1 MLYRPKGDTGDIR
14 KPQDQCGSISW
25 QSLVRE
31 IILNSSSLAGQI
43 VVCPDHP
50 LSGNDRPF
58 KAPAIIETLAKGQGL
73 AKLTA
78 CNTQHLQ
85 HGFKRG
91 FTTRGLRWLVR
102 FDPMTKERRKDAP
115 QIVLCGDSAGATQAN
130 PMCTVACSIVFH
142 TFQLNLAHIDIDTHC
157 MPCMHGYMILP
168 LLHSKRQN
176 SERGGPSQIMMDA
189 AGSYSYLILYRPG
202 SHWHDF

>member
-1 MLYRPKGDTGDIR
+1 MIQLLV
-14 KPQDQCGSISW
+14 QSW

-31 IILNSSSLAGQI
+31 IMLSSSSLAGQI

-58 KAPAIIETLAKGQGL
+58 KAPAIIETLAKGRGL

-78 CNTQHLQ
+78 CNTQRNAYNMVQLQHLQ
-85 HGFKRG
+85 HHCKSQRG
-91 FTTRGLRWLVR
+91 LTTRGLRWLVR

-130 PMCTVACSIVFH
+130 PMCTLACSIPF
-142 TFQLNLAHIDIDTHC
+142 
-157 MPCMHGYMILP
+157 
-168 LLHSKRQN
+168 S
-176 SERGGPSQIMMDA
+176 
-189 AGSYSYLILYRPG
+189 
-202 SHWHDF
+202 

>member
-1 MLYRPKGDTGDIR
+1 ML
-14 KPQDQCGSISW
+14 S
-25 QSLVRE
+25 
-31 IILNSSSLAGQI
+31 SSSLAGQI

-78 CNTQHLQ
+78 CAYNMVQLQHLQ
-85 HGFKRG
+85 HHCKSQRG
-91 FTTRGLRWLVR
+91 LTTRGLRWLVR

-130 PMCTVACSIVFH
+130 PVCTLACSIPF
-142 TFQLNLAHIDIDTHC
+142 
-157 MPCMHGYMILP
+157 
-168 LLHSKRQN
+168 S
-176 SERGGPSQIMMDA
+176 
-189 AGSYSYLILYRPG
+189 
-202 SHWHDF
+202 